1 MTALYHITHIRNLA
15 LILQHGCL
23 WCDNERVAQE
33 LGSVGIAHAHI
44 KERRARRRVPLPPG
58 GTLAD
63 YVPFY
68 FAPRSPMLYA
78 IHRGNVEGYDGSQ
91 ASVLHLVTSAE
102 SVAESGLAYTFTNG
116 HAEMMISDFY
126 ADLSHLDQIDW
137 EIMRAIIWRDT
148 NEDGDRKRRRQAEF
162 LVHQCFPWPM
172 ITEIGVISS
181 RVAEDVNSILDGHE
195 HRPMVVVHR
204 DWYY

>member
-1 MTALYHITHIRNLA
+1 
-15 LILQHGCL
+15 
-23 WCDNERVAQE
+23 
-33 LGSVGIAHAHI
+33 
-44 KERRARRRVPLPPG
+44 
-58 GTLAD
+58 
-63 YVPFY
+63 
-68 FAPRSPMLYA
+68 MLYA